1 MFLLQNT
8 MLKEERLKDTF
19 REQHA
24 PFNPFIMPLWG
35 EHTLVLFGFKMLG
48 GRKVPQLL
56 MVEIIWEG
64 WGKRKCFQIPE
75 KLISSLEN

>member
-1 MFLLQNT
+1 
-8 MLKEERLKDTF
+8 
-19 REQHA
+19 
-24 PFNPFIMPLWG
+24 MPLWG
-35 EHTLVLFGFKMLG
+35 EHTLVLVGFKTLG

-75 KLISSLEN
+75 KLISSLEG